1 MAKIGIRVW
10 ILVIFLALALLAI
23 SPNFK
28 KGIVIESVEKNSS
41 AFDEGLRAGMIILA
55 VNDAP
60 IKTFEDYTGEIE
72 SVLEQTGDKKKIIIQ
87 TEEDSFILFTNNSPD
102 ITVAPIPQSRLKTG
116 LDLSGG
122 ARALIKPSN
131 VSLTYAET
139 EDVIAIMNERLNVYG
154 IKDIAIRPVKDL
166 NGDNFILVE
175 IAGAT
180 PDDIAGLLAQQGK
193 FEAKIGNVSVFKSD
207 EGDITN
213 VCKNDARCSGVR
225 QCDLYQEGYFC
236 TFDFSIS
243 LSPEAAQKHADVTK
257 NVSIDPQGE
266 YLSEK
271 LSLLIDNSEVSVLSI
286 SSSLRGL
293 VTSEISIQGS
303 GSGTNEEEAL
313 NNAKFE
319 MKKLQTILQTGSL
332 PYKFEIVKL
341 DTISPLL
348 GREFTKGL
356 IMLAFVV
363 FTIVSLAVLVWYR
376 KIKVTL
382 GIAAFINWN
391 LDAPS
396 IAGIIAGIGTGIND
410 QIVIIDESF
419 SNLSVGIKERV
430 KRALFIILGA
440 FLTIVAAM
448 LPLFW
453 AGAGLLRGFAL
464 TTIIGVTVGILITRP
479 AFAEIMRKMGE

>member
-87 TEEDSFILFTNNSPD
+87 TE
-102 ITVAPIPQSRLKTG
+102 
-116 LDLSGG
+116 
-122 ARALIKPSN
+122 
-131 VSLTYAET
+131 

-271 LSLLIDNSEVSVLSI
+271 LSLLID
-286 SSSLRGL
+286 
-293 VTSEISIQGS
+293 
-303 GSGTNEEEAL
+303 
-313 NNAKFE
+313 
-319 MKKLQTILQTGSL
+319 
-332 PYKFEIVKL
+332 
-341 DTISPLL
+341 
-348 GREFTKGL
+348 
-356 IMLAFVV
+356 
-363 FTIVSLAVLVWYR
+363 
-376 KIKVTL
+376 
-382 GIAAFINWN
+382 
-391 LDAPS
+391 
-396 IAGIIAGIGTGIND
+396 
-410 QIVIIDESF
+410 
-419 SNLSVGIKERV
+419 
-430 KRALFIILGA
+430 
-440 FLTIVAAM
+440 
-448 LPLFW
+448 
-453 AGAGLLRGFAL
+453 
-464 TTIIGVTVGILITRP
+464 
-479 AFAEIMRKMGE
+479 

>member
-60 IKTFEDYTGEIE
+60 IKTFEDYI
-72 SVLEQTGDKKKIIIQ
+72 
-87 TEEDSFILFTNNSPD
+87 ILFTNHSPD

-225 QCDLYQEGYFC
+225 QC
-236 TFDFSIS
+236 
-243 LSPEAAQKHADVTK
+243 
-257 NVSIDPQGE
+257 
-266 YLSEK
+266 
-271 LSLLIDNSEVSVLSI
+271 
-286 SSSLRGL
+286 
-293 VTSEISIQGS
+293 
-303 GSGTNEEEAL
+303 
-313 NNAKFE
+313 
-319 MKKLQTILQTGSL
+319 
-332 PYKFEIVKL
+332 
-341 DTISPLL
+341 
-348 GREFTKGL
+348 
-356 IMLAFVV
+356 
-363 FTIVSLAVLVWYR
+363 
-376 KIKVTL
+376 
-382 GIAAFINWN
+382 
-391 LDAPS
+391 
-396 IAGIIAGIGTGIND
+396 
-410 QIVIIDESF
+410 
-419 SNLSVGIKERV
+419 
-430 KRALFIILGA
+430 
-440 FLTIVAAM
+440 
-448 LPLFW
+448 
-453 AGAGLLRGFAL
+453 
-464 TTIIGVTVGILITRP
+464 
-479 AFAEIMRKMGE
+479 